1 MNNILENFEK
11 DQMQQL
17 MTGKTY
23 PEFNAGDTL
32 KVHLKVKEGEKER
45 IQVFEGVCIAK
56 KSAGV
61 NSSFTVR
68 KISYGEG
75 IERVLPYYSPQISK
89 IEVVKQGDVRRSKL
103 YYLRGRSGKSAR
115 ITEKTSFSNND
126 NLKKNN
132 TDNGVKKTVE
142 VSEKT
147 LKNEETS
154 LKDSNKK
161 SESLKENVST
171 EKQGT
176 TDKETNKK
184 ITSPS
189 LEDKK

>member
-89 IEVVKQGDVRRSKL
+89 IEVVKKGDVRRSKL

-115 ITEKTSFSNND
+115 ITEKTSFGNND

-132 TDNGVKKTVE
+132 TDSGIDKTIE
-142 VSEKT
+142 VSEKSKINKET
-147 LKNEETS
+147 FSDDSKKKELMNED
-154 LKDSNKK
+154 DSTKK
-161 SESLKENVST
+161 Q
-171 EKQGT
+171 EKV
-176 TDKETNKK
+176 DKETNDK
-184 ITSPS
+184 IESPQS
-189 LEDKK
+189 EDKK

>member
-11 DQMQQL
+11 DHIQQL
-17 MTGKTY
+17 MSGKTY
-23 PEFNAGDTL
+23 PKFNAGDTL

-56 KSAGV
+56 KNAGV

-89 IEVVKQGDVRRSKL
+89 IEIVKKGEVRRSKL

-115 ITEKTSFSNND
+115 ITEKTSFNNND

-132 TDNGVKKTVE
+132 TDVEIEKTIDA
-142 VSEKT
+142 SEKST
-147 LKNEETS
+147 TNKETN
-154 LKDSNKK
+154 NKGSK
-161 SESLKENVST
+161 KKESLGKGIST
-171 EKQGT
+171 EKKEAVK
-176 TDKETNKK
+176 KETNEK

-189 LEDKK
+189 SEDNK

>member
-11 DQMQQL
+11 DHIQQL
-17 MTGKTY
+17 MSGKTY
-23 PEFNAGDTL
+23 PKFNAGDTL

-56 KSAGV
+56 KNAGV

-89 IEVVKQGDVRRSKL
+89 IEIVKKGDVRRSKL

-115 ITEKTSFSNND
+115 ITEKTSFNNND

-132 TDNGVKKTVE
+132 TDSGMKKTID
-142 VSEKT
+142 VSEKSPT
-147 LKNEETS
+147 NQETS
-154 LKDSNKK
+154 ANSSKK
-161 SESLKENVST
+161 KESLSKDGST
-171 EKQGT
+171 EKKEAT
-176 TDKETNKK
+176 SKETNKK

-189 LEDKK
+189 SEDKK

>member
-11 DQMQQL
+11 DQMKQL

-89 IEVVKQGDVRRSKL
+89 IEVVKQGSVRRSKL

-115 ITEKTSFSNND
+115 ITEKTSLGNND
-126 NLKKNN
+126 NLKKNSA
-132 TDNGVKKTVE
+132 DSGIDKTIE
-142 VSEKT
+142 VSEKS
-147 LKNEETS
+147 KINKETS
-154 LKDSNKK
+154 SEDSKKKEPLKKDSSTKK
-161 SESLKENVST
+161 QEAD
-171 EKQGT
+171 
-176 TDKETNKK
+176 DKETNNKIASPQSENKK
-184 ITSPS
+184 
-189 LEDKK
+189 

>member
-11 DQMQQL
+11 NHMQQL
-17 MTGKTY
+17 MSGKTY
-23 PEFNAGDTL
+23 PEFNSGDTL

-45 IQVFEGVCIAK
+45 VQVFEGVCIAK
-56 KSAGV
+56 KNAGV

-89 IEVVKQGDVRRSKL
+89 IEVVKKGDVRRSKL

-115 ITEKTSFSNND
+115 ITEKTSFNNND
-126 NLKKNN
+126 NLKNN
-132 TDNGVKKTVE
+132 NNDVKAKKITE
-142 VSEKT
+142 VSEKN

-154 LKDSNKK
+154 SKDPTKKTEPLKKDV
-161 SESLKENVST
+161 LT
-171 EKQGT
+171 EKQET
-176 TDKETNKK
+176 INKETNKK
-184 ITSPS
+184 TVSPS
-189 LEDKK
+189 SEEKK

>member
-11 DQMQQL
+11 DQIQQL
-17 MTGKTY
+17 LSEKTY
-23 PEFNAGDTL
+23 PKFNSGDTL

-56 KSAGV
+56 NNAGL

-89 IEVVKQGDVRRSKL
+89 IEVVKRGDVRRSKL

-147 LKNEETS
+147 LKSQETS
-154 LKDSNKK
+154 LKDSTKK

-189 LEDKK
+189 SEDKK

>member
-11 DQMQQL
+11 DHIQQL
-17 MTGKTY
+17 MSGKTY
-23 PEFNAGDTL
+23 PKFNAGDTL

-56 KSAGV
+56 KNAGV

-89 IEVVKQGDVRRSKL
+89 IEIVKKGDVRRSKL

-115 ITEKTSFSNND
+115 ITEKTSFNNND

-132 TDNGVKKTVE
+132 SDVGMEKNID
-142 VSEKT
+142 VSEKST
-147 LKNEETS
+147 TNKEASNNGSEKKES
-154 LKDSNKK
+154 LSKDS
-161 SESLKENVST
+161 ST
-171 EKQGT
+171 EKEEVT
-176 TDKETNKK
+176 SKETNEK

-189 LEDKK
+189 SEDKK

>member
-11 DQMQQL
+11 DHIQQL
-17 MTGKTY
+17 MSGKTY
-23 PEFNAGDTL
+23 PKFNAGDTL

-56 KSAGV
+56 KNAGV

-89 IEVVKQGDVRRSKL
+89 IEVVKRGDVRRSKL

-115 ITEKTSFSNND
+115 ITEKTSFHNDD
-126 NLKKNN
+126 NLRKNSADSV
-132 TDNGVKKTVE
+132 TDKTIE
-142 VSEKT
+142 VSEKS
-147 LKNEETS
+147 KINKETS
-154 LKDSNKK
+154 SNVSKKKELLEKDG
-161 SESLKENVST
+161 ST
-171 EKQGT
+171 EKQEAAN
-176 TDKETNKK
+176 KETKNK
-184 ITSPS
+184 TASPQS
-189 LEDKK
+189 EDKK

>member
-11 DQMQQL
+11 DHIQQL
-17 MTGKTY
+17 MSGKTY
-23 PEFNAGDTL
+23 PKFNAGDTL

-56 KSAGV
+56 KNAGV

-89 IEVVKQGDVRRSKL
+89 IEIVKKGDVRRSKL

-115 ITEKTSFSNND
+115 ITEKTSFNNND

-132 TDNGVKKTVE
+132 TDVGIEKTIDVSKKSATNQETSNNG
-142 VSEKT
+142 SEK
-147 LKNEETS
+147 KES
-154 LKDSNKK
+154 LSKDS
-161 SESLKENVST
+161 ST
-171 EKQGT
+171 EK
-176 TDKETNKK
+176 KEV
-184 ITSPS
+184 TS
-189 LEDKK
+189 K

>member
-1 MNNILENFEK
+1 MNNILESFEK

-17 MTGKTY
+17 MSGKTY

-56 KSAGV
+56 KNAGV

-89 IEVVKQGDVRRSKL
+89 IEIVKKGDVRRSKL

-115 ITEKTSFSNND
+115 ITEKTSFNNND

-132 TDNGVKKTVE
+132 TDSGMEKTID
-142 VSEKT
+142 VSEKSPT
-147 LKNEETS
+147 NQETS
-154 LKDSNKK
+154 ANGSKK
-161 SESLKENVST
+161 KESLSKDGST
-171 EKQGT
+171 EKKEAT
-176 TDKETNKK
+176 SEETNEK

-189 LEDKK
+189 SEDKK

>member
-11 DQMQQL
+11 DHIQQL
-17 MTGKTY
+17 MSGKTY
-23 PEFNAGDTL
+23 PKFNAGDTL

-56 KSAGV
+56 KNAGV

-89 IEVVKQGDVRRSKL
+89 IEIVKKGDVRRSKL

-115 ITEKTSFSNND
+115 ITEKTSFNNND
-126 NLKKNN
+126 NSKKNN
-132 TDNGVKKTVE
+132 TDSGM
-142 VSEKT
+142 EKT
-147 LKNEETS
+147 IDVSKKSPANQETS
-154 LKDSNKK
+154 ANSSKK
-161 SESLKENVST
+161 KESLSKDGST
-171 EKQGT
+171 EKKEAT
-176 TDKETNKK
+176 SKETNEK

-189 LEDKK
+189 SEDKK

>member
-1 MNNILENFEK
+1 MNNTLENFEK

-17 MTGKTY
+17 LYGKTY
-23 PEFNAGDTL
+23 PKFNSGDTL

-56 KSAGV
+56 KNAGI

-89 IEVVKQGDVRRSKL
+89 IEVVKRGDVRRSKL
-103 YYLRGRSGKSAR
+103 YYLRSRSGKSAR
-115 ITEKTSFSNND
+115 ITEKASFNNND

-132 TDNGVKKTVE
+132 TDVGVKKTIE
-142 VSEKT
+142 VSEEKV
-147 LKNEETS
+147 KNEETS
-154 LKDSNKK
+154 SKGSSKK
-161 SESLKENVST
+161 AESLNKDVST
-171 EKQGT
+171 EKQET
-176 TDKETNKK
+176 PNKETNKK
-184 ITSPS
+184 IASPS
-189 LEDKK
+189 SEDKK

>member
-11 DQMQQL
+11 DQIQQL

-56 KSAGV
+56 KNAGV

-89 IEVVKQGDVRRSKL
+89 IEVVKKGDVRRSKL

-115 ITEKTSFSNND
+115 ITEKASFKNND

-132 TDNGVKKTVE
+132 TDSGIDKTIV
-142 VSEKT
+142 VSEKS
-147 LKNEETS
+147 KI
-154 LKDSNKK
+154 NKK
-161 SESLKENVST
+161 ISSDDSKKKELLKKDGST
-171 EKQGT
+171 EKQKAD
-176 TDKETNKK
+176 DKETNKR
-184 ITSPS
+184 IANPQS
-189 LEDKK
+189 EEKK

>member
-11 DQMQQL
+11 DQIQKL
-17 MTGKTY
+17 LSEKTY
-23 PEFNAGDTL
+23 PKFNSGDTL

-56 KSAGV
+56 NNAGL

-89 IEVVKQGDVRRSKL
+89 IEVVKRGDVRRSKL

-147 LKNEETS
+147 LKSQETS
-154 LKDSNKK
+154 LKDSTKK

-189 LEDKK
+189 SEDKK